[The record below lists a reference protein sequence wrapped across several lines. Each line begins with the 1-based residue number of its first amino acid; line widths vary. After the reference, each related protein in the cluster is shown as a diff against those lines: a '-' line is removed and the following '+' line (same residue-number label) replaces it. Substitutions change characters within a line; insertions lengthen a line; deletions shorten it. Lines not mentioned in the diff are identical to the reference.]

1 MLFLREVITRC
12 YFMRFNLRQ
21 IEVFRAVMVTG
32 SISGAARLLAVS
44 QPAISRLLA
53 YTEDRLG
60 LKLFERVKG
69 RVRPTP
75 EAKRLFAEVDQVHQG
90 VLRVNH
96 LAQEL
101 RERGTGG
108 MHVVASPSVGQAFVP
123 EAICRF
129 RRHFPDLRI
138 EFEILTLPELVARVS
153 ANRVDLAL
161 SVLPVDEP
169 TIVDTKLLEG
179 RLRVILPRGHELA
192 SLPEITPADLAPYSL
207 IGFGP
212 QTPYGLHIERALAA
226 RGASLRFHTV
236 VRFTPV
242 ACSLVQAGA
251 GVGIVDEFVI
261 RGGTWSKIEA
271 RPFLPHTRMH
281 VHLLRSRLEPLSRI
295 AQEFTTI
302 LHGLA
307 DETAPKADVGTTIA
321 T

>member
-1 MLFLREVITRC
+1 
-12 YFMRFNLRQ
+12 MRFNLRQ

-60 LKLFERVKG
+60 MKLFERVKG
-69 RVRPTP
+69 RVQPTP
-75 EAKRLFAEVDQVHQG
+75 EARRLFAEVDQVHQG
-90 VLRVNH
+90 VVRVNN

-123 EAICRF
+123 EAICHF
-129 RRHFPDLRI
+129 RHHFPDVRV
-138 EFEILTLPELVARVS
+138 EFEILTLQELVARVS
-153 ANRVDLAL
+153 ANRVDLGL

-169 TIVDTKLLEG
+169 TIADTAIMKG
-179 RLRVILPRGHELA
+179 SLRVIFRRGHELA
-192 SLPEITPADLAPYSL
+192 NLSEITPADLASYSL
-207 IGFGP
+207 IGYGP
-212 QTPYGLHIERALAA
+212 QTPYGLHIERALSAS
-226 RGASLRFHTV
+226 GTSLRFDTV

-261 RGGTWSKIEA
+261 RGGTWPEIEA
-271 RPFLPHTRMH
+271 RPFVPHTQMH
-281 VHLLRSRLEPLSRI
+281 VHLVTSRLEPLSRI
-295 AQEFTTI
+295 AQAFTKI
-302 LHGLA
+302 LHDLGR
-307 DETAPKADVGTTIA
+307 APIPKSDPHTNTVS
-321 T
+321 

>member
-1 MLFLREVITRC
+1 
-12 YFMRFNLRQ
+12 MRFNLRQ

-69 RVRPTP
+69 RVQPTP
-75 EAKRLFAEVDQVHQG
+75 EARRLFAEVDQVHQG
-90 VLRVNH
+90 VVRVNN

-123 EAICRF
+123 EAICLF
-129 RRHFPDLRI
+129 RQHFPDVRI
-138 EFEILTLPELVARVS
+138 EFEILTLPELIARVS

-169 TIVDTKLLEG
+169 TIVDTIILEG
-179 RLRVILPRGHELA
+179 SLRVIVPRGHELA
-192 SLPEITPADLAPYSL
+192 QLSEITPADLAPYSL
-207 IGFGP
+207 IGYGP
-212 QTPYGLHIERALAA
+212 QTPYGLHVEQALAA
-226 RGASLRFHTV
+226 SGTSVRFDTV

-261 RGGTWSKIEA
+261 RGGTWPKIEA

-281 VHLLRSRLEPLSRI
+281 VHLLTSRLEPLSRV
-295 AQEFTTI
+295 AQAFAKI
-302 LHGLA
+302 LYDLA
-307 DETAPKADVGTTIA
+307 GERASKSNSDLNIVT
-321 T
+321 

>member
-1 MLFLREVITRC
+1 
-12 YFMRFNLRQ
+12 MRFNLRQ

-69 RVRPTP
+69 RVQPTP

-90 VLRVNH
+90 VVRVNN

-123 EAICRF
+123 EAICLF
-129 RRHFPDLRI
+129 RQNFPDVRV
-138 EFEILTLPELVARVS
+138 EFEILTLPELIARVS

-169 TIVDTKLLEG
+169 TILDTTILEG
-179 RLRVILPRGHELA
+179 SLWVIFPRGHELSRLSA
-192 SLPEITPADLAPYSL
+192 ITPADLAPYSL
-207 IGFGP
+207 IG
-212 QTPYGLHIERALAA
+212 Y
-226 RGASLRFHTV
+226 
-236 VRFTPV
+236 
-242 ACSLVQAGA
+242 
-251 GVGIVDEFVI
+251 
-261 RGGTWSKIEA
+261 
-271 RPFLPHTRMH
+271 
-281 VHLLRSRLEPLSRI
+281 
-295 AQEFTTI
+295 
-302 LHGLA
+302 
-307 DETAPKADVGTTIA
+307 
-321 T
+321 

>member
-1 MLFLREVITRC
+1 
-12 YFMRFNLRQ
+12 MRFNLRQ

-60 LKLFERVKG
+60 LKLFERVRGK
-69 RVRPTP
+69 VLPTP

-90 VLRVNH
+90 VLRVNN

-108 MHVVASPSVGQAFVP
+108 MHVVASPSVGQTFVP
-123 EAICRF
+123 EAICLF
-129 RRHFPDLRI
+129 RQRFPDVRV
-138 EFEILTLPELVARVS
+138 EFEILTLQELVARVS

-169 TIVDTKLLEG
+169 TIVDTTIMEG
-179 RLRVILPRGHELA
+179 SLRVIFPRGHALA
-192 SLPEITPADLAPYSL
+192 HLSEITSADLRPYSL
-207 IGFGP
+207 IGYGP
-212 QTPYGLHIERALAA
+212 QTPYGFYVERALAA
-226 RGASLRFHTV
+226 SSTEIRFDTV

-242 ACSLVQAGA
+242 ACSLVQAGT

-261 RGGTWSKIEA
+261 RGSTWPQIES
-271 RPFLPHTRMH
+271 RPFVPHARMQ
-281 VHLLRSRLEPLSRI
+281 VHLLTSRLEPLSRV
-295 AQEFTTI
+295 AQAFTRI
-302 LHGLA
+302 LHDLGGKGAL
-307 DETAPKADVGTTIA
+307 KADLNTNIVS
-321 T
+321 